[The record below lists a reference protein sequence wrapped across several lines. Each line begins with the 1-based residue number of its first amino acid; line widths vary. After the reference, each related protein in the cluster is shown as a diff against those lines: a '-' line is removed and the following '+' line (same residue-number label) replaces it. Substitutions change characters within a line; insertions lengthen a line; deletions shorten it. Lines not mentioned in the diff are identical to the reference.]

1 MKKIILK
8 DPFISERSKPQNIK
22 DEDEHLFKH
31 EYKKQFNSSYYLVIY
46 NSIIVNRFVYLL
58 KNLSFFL

>member
-22 DEDEHLFKH
+22 DKDEHLFKH
-31 EYKKQFNSSYYLVIY
+31 EYKNNLIALTIWLFTIQLLSTGLSIY
-46 NSIIVNRFVYLL
+46 
-58 KNLSFFL
+58 